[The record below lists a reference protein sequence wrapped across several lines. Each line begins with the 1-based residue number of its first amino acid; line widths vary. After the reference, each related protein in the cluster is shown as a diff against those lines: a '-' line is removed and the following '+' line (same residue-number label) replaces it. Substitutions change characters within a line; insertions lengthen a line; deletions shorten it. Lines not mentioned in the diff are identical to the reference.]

1 MNTIN
6 GDTERPASVRASRE
20 RDTWYYPPEI
30 ADDLKGVDLADE
42 VKAEILA
49 CAWEYTRCVIPHYT
63 NWDRYIAFARVTVV
77 GIVAEFKGSLVEVMK
92 GDNILGYSL
101 SGILTTLFRG
111 TPKHEDMAREFRSFI
126 LISADKSSNRRNGEL
141 FRRYVNSLAQSP
153 SCWFRLRDCDGLA
166 RFTIAASLA
175 CNDVYDLWFSEEQF
189 GMLIEIAI
197 TMYDAVGFYKHRSE
211 GEVHSTFAYMP
222 HDMRVKA
229 FRQCREVLWAL
240 DTAWARQPK
249 MAVVLNF
256 VRIFGGAIHMMMRRY
271 RFVDED
277 LTIGRPETEH
287 VVTQTRANFKLWN
300 RIDAVNDVGEESIQR
315 YRDALA
321 REDVLLF
328 PGLAEILET
337 AGDGLCDTCHYRA
350 SYGAKTTHRFGGVEL
365 CDSCKASWRKFLV
378 AFPERA
384 AQAFPELVDVYN
396 RGITS
401 APGKFAVTV
410 AGGDAR
416 ND

>member
-6 GDTERPASVRASRE
+6 GKTERPASVWAPRE
-20 RDTWYYPPEI
+20 RDAWYYPPEI
-30 ADDLKGVDLADE
+30 ADDLKGVNLVDE
-42 VKAEILA
+42 VKAEILT

-63 NWDRYIAFARVTVV
+63 NWERYIFARVTVV

-175 CNDVYDLWFSEEQF
+175 CNDVYDLWLSEEQF
-189 GMLIEIAI
+189 GILIEIAI
-197 TMYDAVGFYKHRSE
+197 TMYDAVGLDKHRSE
-211 GEVHSTFAYMP
+211 GEVHSTFAY
-222 HDMRVKA
+222 A
-229 FRQCREVLWAL
+229 FRQCREILWAL
-240 DTAWARQPK
+240 DAAWARQPK
-249 MAVVLNF
+249 MAIVPSF
-256 VRIFGGAIHMMMRRY
+256 VRIFGGAIHMMMLRY

-277 LTIGRPETEH
+277 RNIGKPETVH

-300 RIDAVNDVGEESIQR
+300 RIDAANDVGEESIQR
-315 YRDALA
+315 YRDVLAL
-321 REDVLLF
+321 EDELLF

-337 AGDGLCDTCHYRA
+337 AGDGLCDTCHHRA
-350 SYGAKTTHRFGGVEL
+350 LYGAETTHRFGGVEL
-365 CDSCKASWRKFLV
+365 CEGCKANWREFLV
-378 AFPERA
+378 TFPERA
-384 AQAFPELVDVYN
+384 AQAFPELVDVYS
-396 RGITS
+396 RGFTS
-401 APGKFAVTV
+401 ASGKFA
-410 AGGDAR
+410 AGGDA
-416 ND
+416 

>member
-1 MNTIN
+1 MDTIN
-6 GDTERPASVRASRE
+6 GKTERPASVRAPRE

-30 ADDLKGVDLADE
+30 ADDLKGVNLADE

-63 NWDRYIAFARVTVV
+63 NWDRYIAFACVTVV

-111 TPKHEDMAREFRSFI
+111 TRWHEDMAREFRNFI

-141 FRRYVNSLAQSP
+141 FRRYVNSLPQSS
-153 SCWFRLRDCDGLA
+153 SCWFRLRDCDCLA

-175 CNDVYDLWFSEEQF
+175 CNDEYDLWFSEEQF
-189 GMLIEIAI
+189 GILIEIAI
-197 TMYDAVGFYKHRSE
+197 TMYDAVAFYKHRSE

-229 FRQCREVLWAL
+229 FRQYREILWAL
-240 DTAWARQPK
+240 DAAWAGEPE

-256 VRIFGGAIHMMMRRY
+256 LRIFGGAIHMMMRRY
-271 RFVDED
+271 QLVDED
-277 LTIGRPETEH
+277 STIGKPETEH
-287 VVTQTRANFKLWN
+287 VVTQTHAHVRLWN
-300 RIDAVNDVGEESIQR
+300 RVDAANDVGEESIQR
-315 YRDALA
+315 YRDVLA
-321 REDVLLF
+321 REDELLF

-350 SYGAKTTHRFGGVEL
+350 SYGAETTHRFGGVEL
-365 CDSCKASWRKFLV
+365 CDGCKANWREFLV
-378 AFPERA
+378 TFPERA
-384 AQAFPELVDVYN
+384 AQAFPELVDVYS
-396 RGITS
+396 RGVTS
-401 APGKFAVTV
+401 ASGKFT
-410 AGGDAR
+410 AGGDA
-416 ND
+416 